1 MSLVAG
7 VALVALLGIV
17 LYAIFGGADF
27 GGGVWDLLATGP
39 RSAAQRAAISEAIGP
54 VWEANHVWLIFVLVT
69 LWTCFPPAFADI
81 ATGLNTPLAIALL
94 GIVLRGSAFAFRN
107 YAADEPRIA
116 RPWTIVFG
124 SASTIAPFFFG
135 AAAGGIATG
144 RYDWTSPF
152 ALCVGVFAVAL
163 CAQLAAVFLLLE
175 SEDPALRRDFH
186 RRMDPGRCTRPAG
199 GEELSGAVRRYAF
212 DRGPHRHRRHSRA
225 RHRRH
230 GVRRIAL
237 LPGRAHRGRNRG
249 RRGPRRLVRCAG
261 AGTRPG
267 PFDALVGRL
276 ARRDA
281 RRIPGRGRL
290 RRRHPHPVALLSLLG
305 VQRPDTKIGQAK
317 ALQAVHGDAPREVP
331 VERAMMPSDR
341 NFLTGRCVSRAR
353 GRFIVKHWLQTV
365 SIICALAFCA
375 TSALAQTPSPG
386 PSASPGPG
394 RFQAMR
400 QMRQQMRQIE
410 TQARTQMLNALTPAH
425 RTLLSNVVGQLAVSP
440 TPDFRAAAQQL
451 DSALSAG
458 EKQSIL
464 NAETT
469 ARSQMRNAIA
479 QMRSQSG
486 RPGALPSPQATPQ
499 LDAGVILLRH
509 ALAVGR
515 GPRPM

>member
-124 SASTIAPFFFG
+124 SASTITPFFFG

-186 RRMDPGRCTRPAG
+186 RRAIMATVGVWILGAAPVLLAGRSYPALFAAMHSTAALIAIVGTVALGIVVMACVALRSYLAARIAVGIEVAGVLAGWFGAQAPALVPGRLT
-199 GEELSGAVRRYAF
+199 LSSAASPDATLVAFLVAVACGAVILIPSLSYLFSVFKGPIRR
-212 DRGPHRHRRHSRA
+212 
-225 RHRRH
+225 
-230 GVRRIAL
+230 
-237 LPGRAHRGRNRG
+237 
-249 RRGPRRLVRCAG
+249 
-261 AGTRPG
+261 
-267 PFDALVGRL
+267 
-276 ARRDA
+276 
-281 RRIPGRGRL
+281 
-290 RRRHPHPVALLSLLG
+290 
-305 VQRPDTKIGQAK
+305 
-317 ALQAVHGDAPREVP
+317 
-331 VERAMMPSDR
+331 
-341 NFLTGRCVSRAR
+341 
-353 GRFIVKHWLQTV
+353 
-365 SIICALAFCA
+365 
-375 TSALAQTPSPG
+375 
-386 PSASPGPG
+386 
-394 RFQAMR
+394 
-400 QMRQQMRQIE
+400 
-410 TQARTQMLNALTPAH
+410 
-425 RTLLSNVVGQLAVSP
+425 
-440 TPDFRAAAQQL
+440 
-451 DSALSAG
+451 
-458 EKQSIL
+458 
-464 NAETT
+464 
-469 ARSQMRNAIA
+469 
-479 QMRSQSG
+479 
-486 RPGALPSPQATPQ
+486 
-499 LDAGVILLRH
+499 
-509 ALAVGR
+509 
-515 GPRPM
+515 